1 MIRVHVKEGY
11 KSITLSQIIEAAN
24 NQELPLRHGWFV
36 VRNRTPSEVEEAI
49 GPVERY
55 RREQEFFDRD
65 PWNQLP
71 EERRGTEALKDYL
84 AELLC
89 DRIKKVFP
97 TILNDIEIRRNSTAL
112 KLEALGEARP
122 SVEQKRA
129 YLTKMAHDFN
139 QLATQ
144 GLRGRYDGVAGH
156 DMRLRMKVRDAN
168 DRFASDMN
176 RNGHFLAF
184 DLGPSRLN
192 AQADKVRPHCPGTQ
206 TIPFQ
211 AHIEKDVGGRIDNF
225 FQSISAMGSYK
236 DQSFEEL
243 RLSHYS
249 QAQPRLF
256 AKPKENSSG
265 SISGKPIENSSGSIF
280 GKPAESSSG
289 SIFASSGSSSAK
301 PTEKP
306 SGSIFASL
314 GSSSAKPIENSSGNV
329 FRLRVNDQSQVGST
343 TPQSIKAK
351 TTGPNGVF
359 SSASNSASISGGN
372 PIFQTEP
379 TEIYEWIRNEIK
391 SNRGTELQG
400 TMNPDVLP
408 ILFHKQARKWRGI
421 AESHFDHITTIA
433 DNATGQ
439 VLDAV
444 CKDPLTRKRITSGIR
459 EVTARSKGRFLALLS
474 QRVDHILSRHLQTNN
489 PAFEQKVTEARKRRF
504 KAALERYKSWKSRQP
519 SGKTF
524 SFANG
529 HDESEQES
537 PDDYEDSNRLVIDM
551 WDVGALFAE
560 LHISNSQNL
569 EDEVHDTLK
578 AYYEIARDD
587 FIEYVNQLIVE
598 PYLSDLEGPVLFFSP
613 VYVAGLKDE
622 DIKVLGEEDE
632 KHMRQ
637 RAVKEAILAR
647 LDQAEKIAREYN
659 QG

>member
-1 MIRVHVKEGY
+1 MN
-11 KSITLSQIIEAAN
+11 AAN
-24 NQELPLRHGWFV
+24 NQVRHLRHGWFV

-49 GPVERY
+49 GPLKRCS
-55 RREQEFFDRD
+55 REQEFFNRH

-71 EERRGTEALKDYL
+71 EERRGTEALKNYL

-89 DRIKKVFP
+89 DRIEKVFP
-97 TILNDIEIRRNSTAL
+97 KLLNDIETRRNGTAL
-112 KLEALGEARP
+112 ELEALGVART
-122 SVEQKRA
+122 SVERKRA
-129 YLTKMAHDFN
+129 YLTKIAHDFN

-156 DMRLRMKVRDAN
+156 DMKLRMKVRDAN
-168 DRFASDMN
+168 DRFASEMN

-206 TIPFQ
+206 IIPFQ
-211 AHIEKDVGGRIDNF
+211 AHIEKDVIGGRINNF

-249 QAQPRLF
+249 QAQPPLF
-256 AKPKENSSG
+256 AKPIENSSSSIFAKPTENSSG
-265 SISGKPIENSSGSIF
+265 SISGKPTENSSGSIF
-280 GKPAESSSG
+280 GKPTENSSG
-289 SIFASSGSSSAK
+289 SIFGKPVEASSGSTFRK
-301 PTEKP
+301 P
-306 SGSIFASL
+306 F
-314 GSSSAKPIENSSGNV
+314 ENSSGSTFGKPIEKSSGNI
-329 FRLRVNDQSQVGST
+329 FTFTTDDQSQVGSK
-343 TPQSIKAK
+343 TPQNKKTK
-351 TTGPNGVF
+351 TTGPNGVL
-359 SSASNSASISGGN
+359 SSASKSPSTSGGN
-372 PIFQTEP
+372 PTFQIEP
-379 TEIYEWIRNEIK
+379 TEIYEWIRKEIK

-408 ILFHKQARKWRGI
+408 ILFHKQAHKWRGI

-433 DNATGQ
+433 DSATGQ

-444 CKDPLTRKRITSGIR
+444 CKDPLTRNKIASCIR

-504 KAALERYKSWKSRQP
+504 RAALERYKLWKSRKAFVKP
-519 SGKTF
+519 LYFG
-524 SFANG
+524 NG
-529 HDESEQES
+529 HDGSDEES
-537 PDDYEDSNRLVIDM
+537 PTGNDEDDNRLVIDM
-551 WDVGALFAE
+551 RDVGALFAE

-569 EDEVHDTLK
+569 EDEVHDSLK

-598 PYLSDLEGPVLFFSP
+598 PYLSDSEGPVLFFSP
-613 VYVAGLKDE
+613 VYVAGLKNE
-622 DIKVLGEEDE
+622 EINALGQEDE
-632 KHMRQ
+632 NNKRE
-637 RAVKEAILAR
+637 RAVKEATLAR
-647 LDQAEKIAREYN
+647 LDQAEKIAREYD